1 MLQIEGIALQNDE
14 LYPTIISNRR
24 ARERERGKRETVH
37 NHEHIGVNSQKFATV
52 KFMGRH
58 PAVSGVALINLNAS
72 QSRARDK
79 PYLGNAARPLCIA
92 VHLSQPLFSL
102 ASIVAN
108 RSHPLHTRALYDV
121 LFRRP
126 FASSFVRVSASRMW
140 ATCQT
145 ISESETFRGAS

>member
-1 MLQIEGIALQNDE
+1 M
-14 LYPTIISNRR
+14 
-24 ARERERGKRETVH
+24 VH
-37 NHEHIGVNSQKFATV
+37 NHEHIGVNFQKFANV
-52 KFMGRH
+52 KFMGRR

-79 PYLGNAARPLCIA
+79 PYLENAPLCIA

-121 LFRRP
+121 LFCRP

-145 ISESETFRGAS
+145 VSESETVVRAELTKNPQAQSSASFRVEREEC